1 MTSLEPELLLEGI
14 GFAVEMMQEERALE
28 LLELRRILE
37 PAAAALAAIRITPS
51 TLAEIGSC
59 LRAMEHSHGE
69 TRIMQDIDFHQ
80 RIAVAAGNQTL
91 STMLSG
97 LSGKT
102 VHARI
107 WHGTIDSEADKRAH
121 EDHEAIYG
129 ALENGDPML
138 AESAALV
145 HVANTERWYKQMLAA
160 DTPSKPRRTGLSD
173 RGRHP
178 DGVRARRLGS
188 TDVTVSELGFGAAPS
203 AISTVRLTMTQR
215 KKRSMRPGAAASAIS
230 TPHRT
235 TDSVSPNAGWVLH
248 WPLPAYRVHDFD
260 EGRSAARGRPIAD
273 RFDLDSGGF
282 EVPTTCTAS

>member
-1 MTSLEPELLLEGI
+1 MPAEHELAAQLGLSRNTLREAVRGLITARVLDVRRGDGTFVTSLEPELLLEGI

-28 LLELRRILE
+28 LLEIRRILE
-37 PAAAALAAIRITPS
+37 PAAAALAAIRITPG

-59 LRAMEHSHGE
+59 LRDMEHSHGE

-129 ALENGDPML
+129 ALDSGDPML

-160 DTPSKPRRTGLSD
+160 DTPSASRVERRLSD
-173 RGRHP
+173 RGKSMRTACGR
-178 DGVRARRLGS
+178 DAS
-188 TDVTVSELGFGAAPS
+188 AAP
-203 AISTVRLTMTQR
+203 T
-215 KKRSMRPGAAASAIS
+215 
-230 TPHRT
+230 
-235 TDSVSPNAGWVLH
+235 
-248 WPLPAYRVHDFD
+248 
-260 EGRSAARGRPIAD
+260 
-273 RFDLDSGGF
+273 
-282 EVPTTCTAS
+282 